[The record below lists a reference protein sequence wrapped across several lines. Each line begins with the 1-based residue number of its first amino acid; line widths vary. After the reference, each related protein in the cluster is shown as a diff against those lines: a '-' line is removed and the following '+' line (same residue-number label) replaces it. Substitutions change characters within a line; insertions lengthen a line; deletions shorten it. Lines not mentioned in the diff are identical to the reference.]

1 MDVNEAIKTR
11 RSVRKVSDK
20 VPDRETINSILES
33 GRWAP
38 NHFKTEPYHFEVLIG
53 EGRQKL
59 GNVYGNINIEQLQN
73 PTDQTKEQVYGRGME
88 KAYRAPV
95 VIVVKVEPSDREQV
109 VFLEEIAST
118 SCAVQNMLLT
128 IHNLGLGAIW
138 RTGQPS
144 YHEKMKEAFNVSENG
159 LVLGYIYLGYPVDES
174 DPPKKRSLNDV
185 VTWTENATRQ

>member
-11 RSVRKVSDK
+11 RSVRKVSEE
-20 VPDRETINSILES
+20 VPDRETLNKILES

-38 NHFKTEPYHFEVLIG
+38 NHFKTEPYQFEVLIG

-59 GNVYGNINIEQLQN
+59 GDVYGNINVERLQD
-73 PTDQTKEQVYGRGME
+73 PTPPTKEQAYERGMK

-95 VIVVKVEPSDREQV
+95 IIVIKVEPSEQEQV

-144 YHEKMKEAFNVSENG
+144 YHEKMKEAFHVTENG
-159 LVLGYIYLGYPVDES
+159 LVMGYIYLGYPADKS
-174 DPPKKRSLNDV
+174 DPPEKRSLNDV
-185 VTWTENATRQ
+185 VTWTETAISK